1 MSTTVSILGNTGR
14 EVKLRYSEKGTAVAT
29 FPIASN
35 SYKNGPGGR
44 VKTTHWYN
52 VTAFGKVA
60 ETLASNV
67 RKGTHLLVQGR
78 LGFKPWLTKDG
89 QPRAGAEVILQ
100 SYDFADGA
108 KTDNG
113 QEAGSPEP
121 EMLPEPA
128 QNDENSAVDDPF
140 DDQF

>member
-1 MSTTVSILGNTGR
+1 M
-14 EVKLRYSEKGTAVAT
+14 
-29 FPIASN
+29 
-35 SYKNGPGGR
+35 
-44 VKTTHWYN
+44 
-52 VTAFGKVA
+52 
-60 ETLASNV
+60 
-67 RKGTHLLVQGR
+67 QGR